1 MTQEA
6 QGRGRVNKTRAHFN
20 PIHLLGANFLQ
31 RENIYWD
38 TVEGLLKG
46 SNTQTRRHTHPASG
60 DAPTDGDNSP
70 LSGPD

>member
-1 MTQEA
+1 M
-6 QGRGRVNKTRAHFN
+6 NKTRAHFN
-20 PIHLLGANFLQ
+20 PIRLLQ
-31 RENIYWD
+31 RGNIYWD

-60 DAPTDGDNSP
+60 DAPTDGDGDNSP